1 MPIAIHL
8 CPKINPIMINKR
20 EIARRLYTKAGDD
33 VPSISAMLEIAESE
47 TNTWLKEG
55 QWQLARR
62 SRMADREQQVDRLYE
77 ILKTITDGIESGNGT
92 AKDADNLQKITASI
106 RNLEQDKSVS
116 AIIGPAE
123 EFITWLYKKDVPA
136 AQEFTN
142 RFDQFIKQKSS

>member
-1 MPIAIHL
+1 
-8 CPKINPIMINKR
+8 MINKR

-33 VPSISAMLEIAESE
+33 VPSISAMLEITESE
-47 TNTWLKEG
+47 TNTWLEEG
-55 QWQLARR
+55 KWPLARR

-116 AIIGPAE
+116 SIIGPAE
-123 EFITWLYKKDVPA
+123 EFITWLYKKDVSA
-136 AQEFTN
+136 AQDFTS